1 MSTAASL
8 IDFEAQES
16 PTWRNEG
23 VPIPPVSEMVNA
35 IVEFQSCWKEWKKSV
50 DKRIADKVLNET
62 LVKFI
67 YCIHNDEEHGC
78 RTKEE
83 IEWCL
88 KQRDT
93 PERPLSD
100 QERETVNLRNAY
112 TFLLDE
118 VKKVEDST
126 EAEKVHGLLPPNLV
140 KNAHKLILHDIK
152 LPVWETKAGRLS
164 TNKRYADFKG
174 QRYYY
179 QNPKNMEQAFQTL
192 LDRHNDLITYNVK
205 EEKDPKARVYNM
217 FKICSWLLFELLD
230 LHPFS
235 DGNGR
240 LCRLL
245 CSYALSSMTPFPTP
259 VYNVWSTSKKDDYI
273 DALVA
278 TRQSK
283 TRHPTSLTTMIIECN
298 YLGWKEFFNI
308 LKKNVEKD
316 GAVQ

>member
-1 MSTAASL
+1 MSAAVSF
-8 IDFEAQES
+8 IDFKAHES
-16 PTWRNEG
+16 PAWRNED
-23 VPIPPVSEMVNA
+23 VPIPSVSKMVNA
-35 IVEFQSCWKEWKKSV
+35 IVEFQSRWEHWKKSV
-50 DKRIADKVLNET
+50 DEKIVDEVLNET

-67 YCIHNDEEHGC
+67 YCIHNGEEHGC
-78 RTKEE
+78 GTKEE

-100 QERETVNLRNAY
+100 QERETINLRNAY

-126 EAEKVHGLLPPNLV
+126 EVEKVHGLLSLDLV
-140 KNAHKLILHDIK
+140 KNAHELILYDIK
-152 LPVWETKAGRLS
+152 LSVSTKAGQLS
-164 TNKRYADFKG
+164 TNERYTDYKG
-174 QRYYY
+174 ERYYY
-179 QNPKNMEQAFQTL
+179 QNPEDMGKAFQDL
-192 LDRHNDLITYNVK
+192 LDNHNDLIKYYVK
-205 EEKDPKARVYNM
+205 EEEDPKARVYNM
-217 FKICSWLLFELLD
+217 FKICSWLLFEFLD

-245 CSYALSSMTPFPTP
+245 CSYVLSSMTPFPTP

-278 TRQSK
+278 TRESD

-308 LKKNVEKD
+308 LEKSVEKD